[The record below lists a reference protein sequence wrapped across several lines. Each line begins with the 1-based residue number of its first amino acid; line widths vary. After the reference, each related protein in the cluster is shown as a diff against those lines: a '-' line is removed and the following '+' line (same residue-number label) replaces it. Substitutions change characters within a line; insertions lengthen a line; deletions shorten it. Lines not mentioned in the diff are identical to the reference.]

1 MQLLT
6 NSRLRAF
13 RRCARL
19 HHYSYDL
26 GIRAVVA
33 HENLSFGTLVHAAL
47 EAWWLASAESPED
60 RLNAAL
66 LPLEKE
72 PDVFTRAR
80 ARVMIYGY
88 HERWIDE
95 TQWETVAVE
104 REFQVPLVNPE
115 TGAESRTFILAGKM
129 DLVLRDRNT
138 GEILVG
144 EHKTSSEDVSPGS
157 DYWARLRMDSQVS
170 IYVAAA
176 AVSDDVSG
184 CLYDVLG
191 KPGQKPLQATPEA
204 DRKFT
209 KPTKAEPVP
218 RLYANQRDAD
228 ETVGEYEGRMLD
240 HVASHPE
247 RYYAR
252 ALVVR
257 LESELQAAAADTWH
271 AARMIREAQLADRHP
286 RNPDACHMRGS
297 TCIFFGV
304 CTGVETLEDARFTR
318 VENVHAELS
327 PRRLPLAPAAE

>member
-6 NSRLRAF
+6 NSRLRAY

-19 HHYSYDL
+19 HHYSYNL
-26 GIRAVVA
+26 GFRAVVA

-72 PDVFTRAR
+72 PDPFTRAR

-129 DLVLRDRNT
+129 DLILRDRRT

-204 DRKFT
+204 DRKYT

-218 RLYANQRDAD
+218 RLYKNQREAD
-228 ETVGEYEGRMLD
+228 ETVEEYESRMLD
-240 HVASHPE
+240 HVASNVD

-286 RNPDACHMRGS
+286 RNPDACHVRGS

-327 PRRLPLAPAAE
+327 PRRLPMAPAAE

>member
-13 RRCARL
+13 RRCPRL
-19 HHYSYDL
+19 HHYSYNL
-26 GIRAVVA
+26 GYRAAVA
-33 HENLSFGTLVHAAL
+33 HENLSFGTLIHAAL
-47 EAWWLASAESPED
+47 EAWWLASAEPAED

-72 PDVFTRAR
+72 PDPFTRAR

-104 REFQVPLVNPE
+104 REFQVPLRNPE
-115 TGAESRTFILAGKM
+115 TGAESRTFVLAGKM
-129 DLVLRDRNT
+129 DLVLRDRRT

-144 EHKTSSEDVSPGS
+144 EHKTSAEDVSPGS
-157 DYWARLRMDSQVS
+157 EYWARLRMDSQVS

-176 AVSDDVSG
+176 AVSESVAG

-204 DRKFT
+204 DRRYT

-218 RLYANQRDAD
+218 RLYANQREAD
-228 ETVGEYEGRMLD
+228 ETVEEYEGRMLD
-240 HVASHPE
+240 HVASHAE

-252 ALVVR
+252 AIVVR

-271 AARMIREAQLADRHP
+271 AARLIREAQIADRHP
-286 RNPDACHMRGS
+286 RNPDACHIRGS

-304 CTGVETLEDARFTR
+304 CTGVETLDDSRFTR
-318 VENVHAELS
+318 VEDVHAELS